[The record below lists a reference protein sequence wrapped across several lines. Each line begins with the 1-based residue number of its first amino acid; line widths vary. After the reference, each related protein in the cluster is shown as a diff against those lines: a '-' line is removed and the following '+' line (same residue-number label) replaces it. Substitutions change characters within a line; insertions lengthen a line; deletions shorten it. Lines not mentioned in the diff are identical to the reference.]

1 MDTSINEGDGS
12 PSRAGPE
19 GTPATDSI
27 VLEEEIDPNYVPSD
41 EEGMAELLALAHRGK
56 GAFWIGMILVSAVF
70 SLFGYLSQ
78 GWINK

>member
-12 PSRAGPE
+12 PVASRAGPE

-41 EEGMAELLALAHRGK
+41 EEGM
-56 GAFWIGMILVSAVF
+56 
-70 SLFGYLSQ
+70 
-78 GWINK
+78 